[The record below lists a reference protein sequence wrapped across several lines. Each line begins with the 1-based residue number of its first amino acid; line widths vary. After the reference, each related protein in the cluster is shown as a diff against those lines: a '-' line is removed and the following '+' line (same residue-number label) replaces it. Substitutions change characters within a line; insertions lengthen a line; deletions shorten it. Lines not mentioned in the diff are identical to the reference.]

1 MGDIYQEIYAPRLR
15 SSDPQRTCL
24 ALHPD
29 GSVTT
34 VTQRQVNDA
43 WRNMIAGSEDHGLG
57 IPEMGHLQAMD
68 EYVYRLFFFAAH
80 SRESHQSQ
88 SVLSNPSA
96 SNPSAAAFHRA
107 CCWGHQY
114 APILPMHGSMYI
126 SDDNRDLKLCDWK
139 LFKHCWRS
147 QTKDTKANC
156 KRGRGDPI
164 EIVDDQSS
172 IDQRIEALQAA
183 KTARAVVYIDATQRR
198 CLELSLS
205 KRDIMLLAHPL
216 MDSMEGTGVLDSVEV
231 CSSDPDLCLDK
242 YTEELATLARFQ
254 SFQEKHDILLDAAGA
269 PFQPDVAVPI
279 HASNEGDS
287 HTFVWLQSNSVGSFN
302 KVATR
307 LLRMKVLGD
316 AIVATISGHGLTDT
330 TAAYVDCILLEQ
342 VKEAKNKCALCGA
355 YGTKLCSR
363 CGYTCYCSAECQHNH
378 WPTHKGIC
386 VDVETIWTS

>member
-15 SSDPQRTCL
+15 SSDPQRSCL

-34 VTQRQVNDA
+34 VTQRQVDDA
-43 WRNMIAGSEDHGLG
+43 WRNMIAGSEDDRLG

-68 EYVYRLFFFAAH
+68 VYGYNLFFFAAY
-80 SRESHQSQ
+80 SRDSRCQ

-96 SNPSAAAFHRA
+96 SNPPAAAFHRA

-114 APILPMHGSMYI
+114 APILPIYGSMYI
-126 SDDNRDLKLCDWK
+126 SDDNRDLKLSDWK

-147 QTKDTKANC
+147 QTKDVKSKS
-156 KRGRGDPI
+156 KRARDKP
-164 EIVDDQSS
+164 IVDDESS
-172 IDQRIEALQAA
+172 IRQRVAALQAA
-183 KTARAVVYIDATQRR
+183 KTSRSVVYIDATQKR

-205 KRDIMLLAHPL
+205 KRDIVLLAHPL
-216 MDSMEGTGVLDSVEV
+216 MDSMEGTGFLDSAEH

-242 YTEELATLARFQ
+242 YSEELAVVARLR
-254 SFQEKHDILLDAAGA
+254 SFQAQHDILDAKA
-269 PFQPDVAVPI
+269 PFRPDVAVPM
-279 HASNEGDS
+279 HARNEGDRS
-287 HTFVWLQSNSVGSFN
+287 TFVWLQSDSVGSFN
-302 KVATR
+302 KVATK

-316 AIVATISGHGLTDT
+316 AIVTTTSGPGLKDT
-330 TAAYVDCILLEQ
+330 TAAHVDCILLEQ
-342 VKEAKNKCALCGA
+342 VKDAKNTCALCGA

-363 CGYTCYCSAECQHNH
+363 CGYTCYCSAECQHND

-386 VDVETIWTS
+386 VDVETIWTT